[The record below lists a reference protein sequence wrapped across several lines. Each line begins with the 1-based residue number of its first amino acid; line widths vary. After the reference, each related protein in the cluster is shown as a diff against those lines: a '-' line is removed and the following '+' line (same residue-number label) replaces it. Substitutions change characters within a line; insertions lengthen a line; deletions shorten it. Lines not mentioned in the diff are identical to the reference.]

1 MILSN
6 SILRSDEMQNKKQ
19 KKIINF
25 DEKVMKEFYDQSQHI
40 PQSAWGDP
48 RTSNFYKM
56 YPEICDYF
64 TERADGPFTRYYELK
79 ARHRRR
85 SYRMINESA
94 IAKFVLSTFATSQIT
109 AFFMERFWRAMRTH
123 SYHVGVTFTEIMD
136 EIIYHTSE
144 NTVRKILK
152 AGISF
157 GYYGEQTSSYK
168 KSVSKFFPT
177 PVLIKFTM
185 DFNRAEFLYY
195 KANEMESLSKELYDR
210 LDEKPD
216 AGNSNIELNPL
227 APPF

>member
-19 KKIINF
+19 KKVINF

-40 PQSAWGDP
+40 PQSALGDP

-64 TERADGPFTRYYELK
+64 TEKADGPFTKYYELK

-85 SYRMINESA
+85 SYRMINKSA
-94 IAKFVLSTFATSQIT
+94 IAKWVLSTFAISQIT
-109 AFFMERFWRAMRTH
+109 AFFMERFWRAMRHHTF
-123 SYHVGVTFTEIMD
+123 HVGVTFTEIMD
-136 EIIYHTSE
+136 EIIDHTSE

-152 AGISF
+152 DGIAK
-157 GYYGEQTSSYK
+157 GYFGEQTSSYK
-168 KSVSKFFPT
+168 RSVKKYYPT
-177 PVLIKFTM
+177 PVLIKFTI

-195 KANEMESLSKELYDR
+195 KANDMEKLSNELHDR
-210 LDEKPD
+210 LNEKPS
-216 AGNSNIELNPL
+216 AGNSNIEINPE